1 MKMHTPEVEV
11 YDTTLRD
18 GSQGEGISFSCDD
31 KLKIAAKLDE
41 FGVHVI
47 EGGWPG
53 SNPKDAQFF
62 ARARELPLRNAKLA
76 AFGSTRRPG
85 VCVDHDSQLKALLK
99 CGAPLCTI
107 FGKSSRLHV
116 SQVLRTTAAENLAM
130 IAQSVAFLHAA
141 GREVTFDAE
150 HFFDGFTEDQD
161 FSLAV
166 LAAAFGAGANTL
178 VLCDTNGGSLPWT
191 VRDAVLRV
199 RKELPQARIGVH
211 THNDSD
217 CAVSN
222 ALAAVAAGA
231 RHVQGTVNGYGERCG
246 NANLCSLIPG
256 IQLKLGLNCVP
267 AEQLKRLPELGR
279 FVAEIANVPFVEAA
293 PYVGRSAFAHKG
305 GVHAAAV
312 WRLPGSYQ
320 HVDPALVGNESRVLV
335 SELAGRASLL
345 GMAKESEATEY
356 QRGKALSCIKEA
368 EARGLSVEAAEASVA
383 LLLRRQ
389 AIEYR
394 PPFRVLDYRLSA
406 GRIDDE
412 QSYAEATA
420 RVHVGE
426 REQHVAAEGVGPVH
440 ALDMALR
447 KALAQEFPELAQVAL
462 CDYKVRIVDGQRAT
476 AAITRVLVEFSMRS
490 RKWTTVGAS
499 ANILEASLAALVD
512 GYEYAV
518 LADVAASTGASH
530 G

>member
-1 MKMHTPEVEV
+1 MNVLSPEVEI

-31 KLKIAAKLDE
+31 KLKIAGKLDE
-41 FGVHVI
+41 FGVHAI

-62 ARARELPLRNAKLA
+62 ARARDIKWRNAKLA

-85 VCVDHDSQLKALLK
+85 IRVEDDAQLKALIDS
-99 CGAPLCTI
+99 GASLCTI

-116 SQVLRTTAAENLAM
+116 TQVLRTTEPENLAM
-130 IAQSVAFLHAA
+130 VAQSVAFLRAA
-141 GREVTFDAE
+141 GREVIFDAE
-150 HFFDGFTEDQD
+150 HFFDGFLEDPD

-166 LAAAFGAGANTL
+166 LSAAFGAGAKTL
-178 VLCDTNGGSLPWT
+178 VLCDTNGGSLPWI
-191 VRDAVLRV
+191 VSEAVSRV
-199 RKELPQARIGVH
+199 RQEFPQARIGVH

-222 ALAAVAAGA
+222 ALAAVAEGA
-231 RHVQGTVNGYGERCG
+231 RHVQGTINGYGERCG

-256 IQLKLGLNCVP
+256 IQLKLGLHCVS
-267 AEQLKRLPELGR
+267 AEQLQRLPELGR
-279 FVAEIANVPFVEAA
+279 FVAEVANLPFAEDA
-293 PYVGRSAFAHKG
+293 PYVGHSAFAHKG

-312 WRLPGSYQ
+312 SRLPGSYQ
-320 HVDPALVGNESRVLV
+320 HIEPALVGNESRVLV
-335 SELAGRASLL
+335 SELAGRASLRDL
-345 GMAKESEATEY
+345 SAGIEASEDD
-356 QRGKALSCIKEA
+356 RRRALTYIKQA
-368 EARGLSVEAAEASVA
+368 EARGLSFEAAEASVA
-383 LLLRRQ
+383 LAVQRQ
-389 AIEYR
+389 SAEYR

-406 GRIDDE
+406 GRVEGDE
-412 QSYAEATA
+412 SYAEATA
-420 RVHVGE
+420 RVLVGE
-426 REQHVAAEGVGPVH
+426 REQHVAAEGAGPVH

-447 KALAQEFPELAQVAL
+447 KALAPDFPELAGVAL

-476 AAITRVLVEFSMRS
+476 AAITRVLVEFSRGA

-499 ANILEASLAALVD
+499 SNILEASLAALVD
-512 GYEYAV
+512 GYEFAISQQAV
-518 LADVAASTGASH
+518 VNAGDHH

>member
-1 MKMHTPEVEV
+1 MKMHTPEVEI

-41 FGVHVI
+41 FGVHAI

-62 ARARELPLRNAKLA
+62 ARARELQWRNAKLA

-85 VCVDHDSQLKALLK
+85 VCVDDDSQLKALLE

-116 SQVLRTTAAENLAM
+116 WQVLRTTTAENLAM
-130 IAQSVAFLHAA
+130 VAQSVAFLRAA
-141 GREVTFDAE
+141 GREVIFDAE
-150 HFFDGFTEDQD
+150 HFFDGFKEDPE

-199 RKELPQARIGVH
+199 RQELPQARIGVH

-256 IQLKLGLNCVP
+256 IQLKLGLNCVSE
-267 AEQLKRLPELGR
+267 EQLKRLPELGR
-279 FVAEIANVPFVEAA
+279 FVAEIANVPFAEAA

-312 WRLPGSYQ
+312 RRLPGSYQ
-320 HVDPALVGNESRVLV
+320 HVEPTLVGNESRVLV

-345 GMAKESEATEY
+345 CMAAGSEATED
-356 QRGKALSCIKEA
+356 QRSRALSRIKDA
-368 EARGLSVEAAEASVA
+368 EARGLSFEAAEASVA
-383 LLLRRQ
+383 VLLQRQ
-389 AIEYR
+389 AAEYR

-406 GRIDDE
+406 GRVVGG

-420 RVHVGE
+420 RIQVGE

-440 ALDMALR
+440 ALDMAVR
-447 KALAQEFPELAQVAL
+447 KALAQEFPELEHVAL

-499 ANILEASLAALVD
+499 ANILDASLAALVD
-512 GYEYAV
+512 GYEFAV
-518 LADVAASTGASH
+518 LEEVAAGSGASH